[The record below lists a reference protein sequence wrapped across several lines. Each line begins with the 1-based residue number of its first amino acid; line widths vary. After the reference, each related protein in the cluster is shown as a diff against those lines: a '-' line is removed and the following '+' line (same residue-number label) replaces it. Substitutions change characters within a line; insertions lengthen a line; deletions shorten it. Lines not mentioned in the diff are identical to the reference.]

1 MKYLCIDPSGSG
13 ITGLAYYEEKENKWE
28 FTQIQS
34 TNWEEH
40 FVFILNYCRQKEIEI
55 IIYESTNYIS
65 LTNRSKHMTSLFK
78 LFGAIESLK
87 YMLPQIK
94 ECQTVLVGLVKALY
108 KKIYHK
114 KFEINNLTYKVGR
127 GGGWLYDNQRLSLHQ
142 LDAFLLYQLAKNSPP
157 KLK

>member
-13 ITGLAYYEEKENKWE
+13 ITGLAYYEETENKWE

-34 TNWEEH
+34 PNWEEH
-40 FVFILNYCRQKEIEI
+40 FAFILNYCQQKKVEI

-87 YMLPQIK
+87 YFLPHLK
-94 ECQTVLVGLVKALY
+94 ECRTVLVGLVKAFY
-108 KKIYHK
+108 KKIYQK
-114 KFEINNLTYKVGR
+114 KAQIEGLTYQVGR
-127 GGGWLYDNQRLSLHQ
+127 GGGWRYQNQRLNLHQ
-142 LDAFLLYQLAKNSPP
+142 LDAFLLYRLVKI
-157 KLK
+157 

>member
-13 ITGLAYYEEKENKWE
+13 ITGLAYYEEAKNKWE

-34 TNWEEH
+34 ANWEEH
-40 FVFILNYCRQKEIEI
+40 FVFILNYCQQKEVEI

-87 YMLPQIK
+87 YLLPQIK
-94 ECQTVLVGLVKALY
+94 ECRSVLVGLVKALY
-108 KKIYHK
+108 KKIYQK
-114 KFEINNLTYKVGR
+114 KAQIEGLTYRVGR
-127 GGGWLYDNQRLSLHQ
+127 GGGWLYQNNRLSLHQ
-142 LDAFLLYQLAKNSPP
+142 LDAFLLFKLAKN
-157 KLK
+157 

>member
-13 ITGLAYYEEKENKWE
+13 VTGLAYYTELENKWE
-28 FTQIQS
+28 FTQIKS
-34 TNWEEH
+34 PNWEEH

-87 YMLPQIK
+87 YLLPTIK
-94 ECQTVLVGLVKALY
+94 ECRSVLVGLVKALY
-108 KKIYHK
+108 KKIYQK
-114 KFEINNLTYKVGR
+114 KAQIEGLIYQVGR
-127 GGGWLYDNQRLSLHQ
+127 GKGWSYQNNCLSLHQ
-142 LDAFLLYQLAKNSPP
+142 LDAFLLYQLAKKTN
-157 KLK
+157 

>member
-13 ITGLAYYEEKENKWE
+13 ITGLAYYEESKNKWE

-34 TNWEEH
+34 ANWEEH
-40 FVFILNYCRQKEIEI
+40 FVFILNYCRQKEVEI

-87 YMLPQIK
+87 YMMPQIK

-114 KFEINNLTYKVGR
+114 KVEIKNLNYKAGR

-142 LDAFLLYQLAKNSPP
+142 LDAFLLYQLAKNTPLKP
-157 KLK
+157 K